1 MADLYHQD
9 HPGVIVNAIDDP
21 IIALSDAILL
31 EARELLATMRPR
43 LRGEALDARDDLPS
57 VFGGE
62 RLQLFD
68 GRRLDEQAIACHAAS
83 GP

>member
-1 MADLYHQD
+1 MADLYHD
-9 HPGVIVNAIDDP
+9 HHPGIIVNAIDDP
-21 IIALSDAILL
+21 IIALSDAILF
-31 EARELLATMRPR
+31 EARELLATVRPR
-43 LRGEALDARDDLPS
+43 LRGKPLDSRDHPPS

-68 GRRLDEQAIACHAAS
+68 GRTLDEQPIACHAAS